1 MVIKSKFSLQLVFL
15 GIVVLLTGALGR
27 AGEPTEAIRAAV
39 NQGIEI
45 LKGADLKEKKQREQ
59 VINRLR
65 AVVYPLFDFEEM
77 AKRSLGP
84 HWRRI
89 TPQQRKEFVIVFRE
103 LLEKTYADQIDLYEG
118 QKVVYINE
126 NVDQNYAAVDTRV
139 IGKND
144 EAFSVVYKLHR
155 THGKWAIYDVV
166 AENISIVNNYRSQFN
181 RVITK
186 SSFEELVKT
195 MKEKAS

>member
-1 MVIKSKFSLQLVFL
+1 MVIKAKFALQLIVL
-15 GIVVLLTGALGR
+15 GTVVLFNGSLVQ
-27 AGEPTEAIRAAV
+27 AGEPTEAIRTAV

-45 LKGADLKEKKQREQ
+45 LKSADIKDKKQREQ

-65 AVVYPLFDFEEM
+65 VLVYPLFDFEEM

-84 HWRRI
+84 HWRRL
-89 TPQQRKEFVIVFRE
+89 TPKQQKEFVIVFTE

-118 QKVVYINE
+118 QKVVYLNE
-126 NVDQNYAAVDTRV
+126 KLDQDYAEVDTRV
-139 IGKND
+139 IGKKD
-144 EAFSVVYKLHR
+144 ESFSVVYRLHR
-155 THGKWAIYDVV
+155 AKGKWTIYDVV

-181 RVITK
+181 RVIAK